1 MTSGTARLARV
12 TLLLSACYSPPEEAE
27 RLEEAVVVTARDEA
41 ADFTAYQ
48 SFFVR
53 PEIRVLDESALE
65 GAEPTPLPAALAEPL
80 VAATEQ
86 NLMAQGYVQAATSGE
101 ADLAVELVYLR
112 TIQSDYYCYYWSDW
126 AYWGYPAYVGYGYPY
141 SCSESEWQSGML
153 VTQVVDVMS
162 VEPVLQAD
170 AAEREVLPGLWFAGI
185 YGLEVESPEFV
196 AERAI
201 EGIDQA
207 FLQSSYF
214 TRTP

>member
-1 MTSGTARLARV
+1 
-12 TLLLSACYSPPEEAE
+12 
-27 RLEEAVVVTARDEA
+27 
-41 ADFTAYQ
+41 
-48 SFFVR
+48 
-53 PEIRVLDESALE
+53 VLDESAVE
-65 GAEPTPLPAALAEPL
+65 GAQPTTLPPATAEPL

-86 NLMAQGYVQAATSGE
+86 NLVAQGYLQAATSSE

-112 TIQSDYYCYYWSDW
+112 TVQSDYYCYYWSDW

-162 VEPVLQAD
+162 VKPVPQAD

-196 AERAI
+196 AQRAV

>member
-1 MTSGTARLARV
+1 MTSGIARLACV
-12 TLLLSACYSPPEEAE
+12 TLLLPACYNPPDEAE
-27 RLEEAVVVTARDEA
+27 RLEDTVVVTARDDA

-53 PEIRVLDESALE
+53 PEIRVLDESVVE
-65 GAEPTPLPAALAEPL
+65 GDEPTLLPAASAEPL
-80 VAATEQ
+80 LTATEQ
-86 NLMAQGYVQAATSGE
+86 NLVAHGYVQAATKDE

-112 TIQSDYYCYYWSDW
+112 TVQSDYYCYYWSDW
-126 AYWGYPAYVGYGYPY
+126 AYWGYPAYAGYGYPY

-162 VEPVLQAD
+162 VEPVLDAD
-170 AAEREVLPGLWFAGI
+170 ATERPVLPGVWFSGI
-185 YGLEVESPEFV
+185 YGLEVESAQFV
-196 AERAI
+196 AQRAL
-201 EGIDQA
+201 ESIDQA